1 MRKPDFENILLILN
15 REKPK
20 RPTLFEFFMN
30 QKLYEEVSGI
40 KDPEKI
46 DMARIKTFEKLGY
59 DYTTFHCSFVFQRN
73 ERAHD
78 KSVSLNENPT
88 ISDKKSFEEYP
99 WPDAEKFD
107 YSKLEKIAPEIP
119 DGMKLIVPGPGGVL
133 ENVISLVG
141 FDNLCFMQLDE
152 PELMKNICDAVGSR
166 LLKHYEIVS
175 AFDTV
180 GALISND
187 DWGFKTQTMLG
198 PALMRE
204 YIIPWHIKIAEAAHK
219 AGKPV
224 ILHSCGNLAELMD
237 DIVNVIKYDG
247 KHSYE
252 DNIKPVEEAY
262 EELCGKIAVMGGI
275 DLDFICRSTPEQ
287 VYERSKAMLKRSSE
301 RGAYAL
307 GSGNSIPEYVPV
319 KNYYAMISAV
329 KDS

>member
-1 MRKPDFENILLILN
+1 
-15 REKPK
+15 
-20 RPTLFEFFMN
+20 
-30 QKLYEEVSGI
+30 
-40 KDPEKI
+40 
-46 DMARIKTFEKLGY
+46 
-59 DYTTFHCSFVFQRN
+59 
-73 ERAHD
+73 
-78 KSVSLNENPT
+78 
-88 ISDKKSFEEYP
+88 
-99 WPDAEKFD
+99 
-107 YSKLEKIAPEIP
+107 
-119 DGMKLIVPGPGGVL
+119 MKLIVPGPGGVL

-152 PELMKNICDAVGSR
+152 PELMKDICDAVGSR

-175 AFDTV
+175 GFDTV
-180 GALISND
+180 GAIISND
-187 DWGFKTQTMLG
+187 DWGFKTQTMLS
-198 PALMRE
+198 PALMRK
-204 YIIPWHIKIAEAAHK
+204 YIIPWHIKIAEAVHK

-262 EELCGKIAVMGGI
+262 EELCNKIAVMGGI

-287 VYERSKAMLKRSSE
+287 VYERSKTMLKRSSE

>member
-73 ERAHD
+73 ERAHN

-152 PELMKNICDAVGSR
+152 PELMKDICDAVGSR
-166 LLKHYEIVS
+166 LLRHYEIVS
-175 AFDTV
+175 VFDTV

-204 YIIPWHIKIAEAAHK
+204 YIIPWHIKIAKAVHK
-219 AGKPV
+219 TGKPV
-224 ILHSCGNLAELMD
+224 ILHSCGNLAELMN
-237 DIVNVIKYDG
+237 DIINVIKYDG

-275 DLDFICRSTPEQ
+275 DLDFVCRSTPGQ

-319 KNYYAMISAV
+319 ENYYAMISAV